1 MENMAKNFSDYPLSE
16 DILRALKLLG
26 LEKPTEVQQQVIPLI
41 LEKKDLLV
49 QAETGSGKTAA
60 FAVPLCHLVDWDEN
74 KPQVLVLEPTR
85 ELALQVQQ
93 EILDIG
99 KFKRIKAPV
108 LYGMHSFQHQAR
120 DLQQKVIL
128 W

>member
-1 MENMAKNFSDYPLSE
+1 MENMTTNFSDYPLSE

-26 LEKPTEVQQQVIPLI
+26 LEKPTEVQQRVIPLI

-85 ELALQVQQ
+85 ELAL
-93 EILDIG
+93 
-99 KFKRIKAPV
+99 
-108 LYGMHSFQHQAR
+108 
-120 DLQQKVIL
+120 
-128 W
+128 